1 MIIIIFY
8 QAAER
13 GLSIF
18 EQCLSQNSLLYLAR
32 SCMTRIIM
40 TSGDWAINVLVRKRT
55 RHETSDFYHKTCQQ
69 EIYCKSDVLQK
80 SQKPKT
86 PMTFRFVNVW
96 LKCNQFLG
104 VGKPP
109 KRYGC
114 LGRMTFSPIHPIP
127 LHSDIHPLL
136 LHPAVFSDVLHQRLH
151 ELERASIVYC
161 KQGRDQARECERKQ
175 EMHCYCVLCIEYWVL
190 CIAYCKLGI
199 AFCVFCIAYC
209 DIVSWSECQRKWEC
223 IGLASAWYSY

>member
-69 EIYCKSDVLQK
+69 EIYCKSGFLQK

-86 PMTFRFVNVW
+86 LMTFRFVNVW
-96 LKCNQFLG
+96 LKCSQFLG

-114 LGRMTFSPIHPIP
+114 LGRMTFRITCYPFHPIP

-136 LHPAVFSDVLHQRLH
+136 LHPAVFSDMLHQRLH
-151 ELERASIVYC
+151 KLEQASIVYC

-175 EMHCYCVLCIEYWVL
+175 EMHCYCVLCITLL
-190 CIAYCKLGI
+190 CITNCLLRIVYVLHI
-199 AFCVFCIAYC
+199 AN
-209 DIVSWSECQRKWEC
+209 
-223 IGLASAWYSY
+223 

>member
-40 TSGDWAINVLVRKRT
+40 TSGDWATNVFVRKRT

-96 LKCNQFLG
+96 LKCNQILA
-104 VGKPP
+104 VGKPLQ
-109 KRYGC
+109 KGMDALEGWLSLLSIQSLY
-114 LGRMTFSPIHPIP
+114 TAISIP
-127 LHSDIHPLL
+127 CCCTLL
-136 LHPAVFSDVLHQRLH
+136 CSVMCSTRDCTSWSKQVLC
-151 ELERASIVYC
+151 ITYC
-161 KQGRDQARECERKQ
+161 VLQARERPSERVW
-175 EMHCYCVLCIEYWVL
+175 EETGNALLLCITNCLLRIVYVL
-190 CIAYCKLGI
+190 CIAN
-199 AFCVFCIAYC
+199 
-209 DIVSWSECQRKWEC
+209 
-223 IGLASAWYSY
+223 